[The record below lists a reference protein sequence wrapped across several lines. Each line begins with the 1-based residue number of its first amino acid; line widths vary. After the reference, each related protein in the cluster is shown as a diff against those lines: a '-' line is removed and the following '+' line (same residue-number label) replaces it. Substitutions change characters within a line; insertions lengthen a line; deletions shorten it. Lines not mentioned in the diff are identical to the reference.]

1 MKNIFLSVL
10 VVTTLLAAGLGGTF
24 AHFSDTEESRDN
36 TIQVGSIDLKIQVK
50 TPLGLL
56 LDDPNVPTLLT
67 VIDMQPCDSE
77 DRTFIVHNTGQP
89 ENDPCDLYIHFKN
102 VLCEDVPDKL
112 GNPKPEPEVVAEQGG
127 MVGQVEVPGIGD
139 IECFVTQHMNVTIYY
154 PWDQAT
160 GEGEVVFNG
169 KMDEIVCS
177 NILLGDLPKCN
188 EREVHVVFHLQDIDE
203 DQLIA
208 DGILDPPA
216 VPAPGDGGY
225 FNGDDPEIMTKCWDK
240 WPTNALMKDKITFD
254 ILFSLVQ
261 SD

>member
-1 MKNIFLSVL
+1 MKNVFLSVL

-24 AHFSDTEESRDN
+24 AHFSDTEESKDN
-36 TIQVGSIDLKIQVK
+36 TIQVGSMDLKIKTK
-50 TPLGLL
+50 TPVGLPV
-56 LDDPNVPTLLT
+56 DDPDVPTLLT
-67 VIDMQPCDSE
+67 VLDMQPCDSE

-89 ENDPCDLYIHFKN
+89 EGDPCDLYIHFKN

-112 GNPKPEPEVVAEQGG
+112 DNPKPEPEVVAEQGG
-127 MVGQVEVPGIGD
+127 MVGQVYVPGIGD
-139 IECFVTQHMNVTIYY
+139 IECFVTQHISVTIYY
-154 PWDQAT
+154 PWDQDDQT
-160 GEGEVVFNG
+160 GPVAFTG
-169 KMDEIVCS
+169 KMSEIICE

-203 DQLIA
+203 DDLIA
-208 DGILDPPA
+208 AGILTPPA

-225 FNGDDPEIMTKCWDK
+225 FDGTDPDIIQKCWDK
-240 WPTNALMKDKITFD
+240 WPTNAVMKDKITFD